1 MRSSLSVL
9 AAAATTLLVGCET
22 MPGQSA
28 STTAT
33 AAAPALPS
41 GYTCCNLHYE
51 NDWISDAN
59 WSSMP
64 MIPAG
69 ASIKVLDY
77 GRYRIM
83 TEIDGRKMRLG
94 LDYGRQQPL
103 EEWAGK
109 IVVSE
114 DPRRKI
120 AAWPA
125 PVRDAVRAGKV
136 AIGMSR
142 EQVIVAIGYPPMHQT
157 PSLDSPR
164 WKYWHTGFGSYL
176 VVWDTAGRVKDVIA
190 DTQTRFGV
198 LHEPGR

>member
-1 MRSSLSVL
+1 MKKVL
-9 AAAATTLLVGCET
+9 GRAAIALGILLAGCAT
-22 MPGQSA
+22 MPGQSG
-28 STTAT
+28 SAT
-33 AAAPALPS
+33 SGAPSQLS

-69 ASIKVLDY
+69 ASIKVIDY
-77 GRYRIM
+77 GRYRVNV
-83 TEIDGRKMRLG
+83 EIDGRKMRLG
-94 LDYGRQQPL
+94 LDYGRQMPL
-103 EEWAGK
+103 EQWAAK
-109 IVVSE
+109 VVVAD

-136 AIGMSR
+136 AVGMSK
-142 EQVIVAIGYPPMHQT
+142 EQVLVAIGYPPMHQT
-157 PSLDSPR
+157 PSLEAPQ

-176 VVWDTAGRVKDVIA
+176 VVWDGAGRLKDVIA
-190 DTQTRFGV
+190 DPQTRFGV
-198 LHEPGR
+198 LHEPGK

>member
-1 MRSSLSVL
+1 MRKSLGAL
-9 AAAATTLLVGCET
+9 AATASVILAGCEAL
-22 MPGQSA
+22 PGQSA
-28 STTAT
+28 ST
-33 AAAPALPS
+33 AAAAASLPS

-103 EEWAGK
+103 EEWARK
-109 IVVSE
+109 LVVQD

-120 AAWPA
+120 ASWPA
-125 PVRDAVRAGKV
+125 LVRNAVRAGKV
-136 AIGMSR
+136 AIGMSKA
-142 EQVIVAIGYPPMHQT
+142 QAVVAIGYPPMHQT
-157 PSLDSPR
+157 PSLDAPQ

-176 VVWDTAGRVKDVIA
+176 VVWDGAGRLKDVIA
-190 DTQTRFGV
+190 DPQTRFGV

>member
-1 MRSSLSVL
+1 MRRYLSVL
-9 AAAATTLLVGCET
+9 AATAGVLLAGCES
-22 MPGQSA
+22 MPGQS
-28 STTAT
+28 TNT
-33 AAAPALPS
+33 AAAAPTQLS

-59 WSSMP
+59 WSAMP

-69 ASIKVLDY
+69 ASIKVIDY
-77 GRYRIM
+77 GRYRINV
-83 TEIDGRKMRLG
+83 EIDGRKMRLG
-94 LDYGRQQPL
+94 QDYGRQQPL
-103 EEWAGK
+103 EGWARR
-109 IVVSE
+109 VVVQD

-136 AIGMSR
+136 AIGMSK
-142 EQVIVAIGYPPMHQT
+142 EQVLAALGYPPMHQT
-157 PSLDSPR
+157 PSLDAPQ

-176 VVWDTAGRVKDVIA
+176 VVWDAAGRVKDVIA
-190 DTQTRFGV
+190 DPQTRFGV

>member
-1 MRSSLSVL
+1 MHNTFGAL
-9 AAAATTLLVGCET
+9 AAGALILAGCEAL
-22 MPGQSA
+22 PGPAAGSA
-28 STTAT
+28 

-77 GRYRIM
+77 GRYRIHV
-83 TEIDGRKMRLG
+83 EIDGRKMRLG

-103 EEWAGK
+103 ETWARK
-109 IVVSE
+109 IVVAD

-125 PVRDAVRAGKV
+125 PVRDAVRASKV
-136 AIGMSR
+136 AIGMSK
-142 EQVIVAIGYPPMHQT
+142 EQVLVSLGYPPMHQT
-157 PSLDSPR
+157 PSLDASQ
-164 WKYWHTGFGSYL
+164 WKYWHTGFGSFL
-176 VVWDTAGRVKDVIA
+176 VVWDPAGRVRDVIA
-190 DTQTRFGV
+190 DPQTRYGV
-198 LHEPGR
+198 VHESAR

>member
-1 MRSSLSVL
+1 MAAVAGVL
-9 AAAATTLLVGCET
+9 LAGCET

-28 STTAT
+28 ST
-33 AAAPALPS
+33 AAASPSQLS

-59 WSSMP
+59 WSSMA

-69 ASIKVLDY
+69 ASIKVVDY
-77 GRYRIM
+77 GRYRINV
-83 TEIDGRKMRLG
+83 EIDGRKMRLG

-103 EEWAGK
+103 ETWARK
-109 IVVSE
+109 IVVRE

-136 AIGMSR
+136 TIGMSK
-142 EQVIVAIGYPPMHQT
+142 EQVLVSLGYPPMHQT
-157 PSLDSPR
+157 SSLDAPQ

-176 VVWDTAGRVKDVIA
+176 VVWDGAGRVKDVIA
-190 DTQTRFGV
+190 DPQTRFSV
-198 LHEPGR
+198 LHQPGR

>member
-1 MRSSLSVL
+1 MPKTLGAL
-9 AAAATTLLVGCET
+9 AAAAAVILAGCEA

-28 STTAT
+28 STG
-33 AAAPALPS
+33 AAPVLPS

-77 GRYRIM
+77 GRYRII

-103 EEWAGK
+103 EEWARK
-109 IVVSE
+109 IVVAD

-120 AAWPA
+120 GAWPA

-136 AIGMSR
+136 AIGMSK
-142 EQVIVAIGYPPMHQT
+142 EQVIVSLGYPPMHQT
-157 PSLDSPR
+157 PSLDAPQ
-164 WKYWHTGFGSYL
+164 WKYWHTGFGSFL
-176 VVWDTAGRVKDVIA
+176 VVWDTGGRVKDVIA
-190 DTQTRFGV
+190 DPQTRFGV

>member
-1 MRSSLSVL
+1 MRRSLSVL
-9 AAAATTLLVGCET
+9 MAAAATLLVGCET

-28 STTAT
+28 STT

-94 LDYGRQQPL
+94 LDYGRQQSL
-103 EEWAGK
+103 EDWARR
-109 IVVSE
+109 IVVAE

-136 AIGMSR
+136 AIGMSK
-142 EQVIVAIGYPPMHQT
+142 EQALVAIGYPPMHQT
-157 PSLDSPR
+157 PSLDAPQ

-176 VVWDTAGRVKDVIA
+176 VVWDATGRVKDVIA
-190 DTQTRFGV
+190 DPQTRSGV
-198 LHEPGR
+198 LHEAVK

>member
-1 MRSSLSVL
+1 MSKSLSAL
-9 AAAATTLLVGCET
+9 AAAATALLFGCET

-28 STTAT
+28 SAT
-33 AAAPALPS
+33 AAAPALPA

-77 GRYRIM
+77 GRYRLM

-103 EEWAGK
+103 EEWARK
-109 IVVSE
+109 IVVAD

-120 AAWPA
+120 ASWPA
-125 PVRDAVRAGKV
+125 PVRDAARAGKV
-136 AIGMSR
+136 AIGMSK
-142 EQVIVAIGYPPMHQT
+142 EQVIVAVGYPPMHQT
-157 PSLDSPR
+157 PSLESWQ

-176 VVWDTAGRVKDVIA
+176 VVWDAAGRVKDVIA
-190 DTQTRFGV
+190 DPQTRFGV
-198 LHEPGR
+198 LHEPVR